1 MNLKEE
7 HKQDTAAA
15 SAAAAAAAANG
26 SIERK
31 LVAFFGIS
39 GIKRVLL
46 SLNNG
51 NISYEDVDMQGVAQF
66 DSDDDSDIPPE
77 DVGVERRTLESLW
90 ENTSGTV
97 FIQDGSKSI
106 TYGSFSRFEPGRW
119 LNDELMNFLCGVV
132 LQAEYPNVLILNSY
146 FMSALIKHDVPLP
159 PGEEYYDFGRVRRWI
174 REQKLPGT
182 KRSIFDFEKI
192 LVPINAGSVH
202 WIFIFVDMQ
211 SKLLRLYDGPFLI
224 EGRLILNSDD
234 AESNVYLWYM
244 RKFLYDA
251 SLLDNGADKT
261 GSIHSWTLLNCS
273 QDVPL
278 QRDGSSCG
286 LFVMF
291 GMILVSEG
299 LLLESGSFTQQ
310 MIDTQRFKVAYG
322 LFKGW
327 ISRMDWLSFHADM
340 HYHSYIKT
348 LPRDFDESQA
358 SDGTSTTSATSGGPA
373 LNSHE
378 ELAED
383 DVAKEVT
390 DGDTPTT
397 ARAESIPTTSIS
409 SGVAAEVV
417 TPMDTPNAFAKDA
430 HRSNWRSSTATTSNL
445 TGSPVSNTSGSCSIR
460 SAECGAAVV
469 TPTAACAVSTSTTS
483 ATSGGPALNSHE
495 ELAEDDVAKEVTDG
509 DTLTTARAESIPTTS
524 ISSGVAAEVVTPMDK
539 PNAFAKDAHRSN
551 SRSSTA
557 TTSNSRSGPAFNT
570 RSSNL
575 KKEGGK
581 GGTDFNNPAID
592 PLSDTIEGFDKG
604 SRNILAYAVNKM
616 TTNTEE
622 LICGSCKDLLGTP
635 MRVSCCKGVYC
646 FDCLPCIGSCCPGCQ
661 KDYGEAWYCRKIGD
675 KIDHM
680 NVHCPGNC
688 GWFGPMKDHELH
700 WSLHCYQADVKRI
713 AANKV
718 RQFIRAEV
726 DRKIQQI
733 NEQGEHLRLNEPL
746 DIKRTVATNV
756 FRGQCKAIERK
767 IALEMD
773 DLATTAEIIDED
785 IRNEQEQARLQQST
799 AANRAIQQ
807 DAKNLEELSNSISTK
822 TFGGGVHQSK
832 FEASY
837 IVSNAIDLFFWNSPF
852 ETLLLELTISQHSIT
867 ESKFQLLAFCVF
879 KCLG

>member
-1 MNLKEE
+1 MNNYTITMNLKEE

-417 TPMDTPNAFAKDA
+417 TPMD
-430 HRSNWRSSTATTSNL
+430 
-445 TGSPVSNTSGSCSIR
+445 
-460 SAECGAAVV
+460 
-469 TPTAACAVSTSTTS
+469 
-483 ATSGGPALNSHE
+483 
-495 ELAEDDVAKEVTDG
+495 
-509 DTLTTARAESIPTTS
+509 
-524 ISSGVAAEVVTPMDK
+524 K